1 MTNPI
6 RYLAPEKLH
15 VNPRLSATSIR
26 LTFKKD
32 GYTKCIE
39 DGIAMIVY
47 VADKSPIDI
56 QLCEKLTQN
65 CLLLT
70 DQQVSVF
77 GQRADLKKRKEPNF
91 GNPKRSPLYYSNKLT
106 LNRSKGGWCLSC
118 S

>member
-6 RYLAPEKLH
+6 RYLAPPEKLH

-77 GQRADLKKRKEPNF
+77 GQRADLKKRKTFVPE
-91 GNPKRSPLYYSNKLT
+91 KITHVLSNKLT